1 MRRFLSPRW
10 LGLHA
15 AVVIIAAGFLVL
27 GWWQLRRAEGGN
39 ALSWGYTFEWP
50 LFAGFVVVFW
60 LKVMRDELR
69 EVGAGRHEGSGEAAP
84 VALPAEIGAARSAE
98 QGYPDDEQEDEEL
111 AAYNAYL
118 SRLNEEVSRSAGWV
132 AARGTRR
139 RAATSASPPRRAKK
153 AGGGSLQPMT
163 GHAHPRVTG
172 HEPEPGS
179 VPRDSSHREV

>member
-69 EVGAGRHEGSGEAAP
+69 EVEAGRHEGSGEAPP
-84 VALPAEIGAARSAE
+84 VALPTGIGAARSAE
-98 QGYPDDEQEDEEL
+98 
-111 AAYNAYL
+111 
-118 SRLNEEVSRSAGWV
+118 
-132 AARGTRR
+132 
-139 RAATSASPPRRAKK
+139 ATSASPPRRAKK